1 MKIQNDYYGEVEY
14 AQEDLVSIPAG
25 FLGFSSLTSYLPIC
39 LSEDE
44 GSLLLMQSVEQSDIA
59 FVMINPAFL
68 CPDYSPVLAEEDLSL
83 LDVSDSGELS
93 YYVLCVIHDNYLE
106 NTVNMKCPLAIN
118 PCTRIGRQVIL
129 ENSDY
134 GYRHALSSFPNILDS
149 VKSEDEGDKYA
160 DTASEKE

>member
-1 MKIQNDYYGEVEY
+1 MNIQNDYYGEAEY
-14 AQEDLVSIPAG
+14 TQEDLVSIPAG

-44 GSLLLMQSVEQSDIA
+44 VSLLLMQSVEQPEIA

-68 CPDYSPVLAEEDLSL
+68 CPDYSPVLAQEDLASL
-83 LDVSDSGELS
+83 GVEDSGELS

-118 PCTRIGRQVIL
+118 PGTRIGKQVIL
-129 ENSDY
+129 ENADY
-134 GYRHALSSFPNILDS
+134 GYRHPLNSFSCILDS
-149 VKSEDEGDKYA
+149 VKSEDEGDHHA
-160 DTASEKE
+160 DTTP